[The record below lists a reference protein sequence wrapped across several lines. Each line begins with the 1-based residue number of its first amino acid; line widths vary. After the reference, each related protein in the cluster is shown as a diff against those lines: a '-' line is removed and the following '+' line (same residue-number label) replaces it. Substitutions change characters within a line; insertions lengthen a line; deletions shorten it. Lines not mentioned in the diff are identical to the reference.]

1 MSYSSTTDSIIYSDA
16 TGSTATYPYTF
27 KIFDES
33 HLEVIKYDTNDDPT
47 TLVLNT
53 DYTVSGVGSASGG
66 NVVLSSNLT
75 IHYDLVIRRKVPLT
89 QTTDLRNQ
97 GTYYPENVE
106 DQLDKHAMT
115 DLQQQ
120 FEISRSVRLP
130 ALVTPA
136 TFDPKLPADIASC
149 ELYVIRVNEDGDGLE
164 LVNPSDIMADVVVS
178 SGSFV
183 ISDNNAVATAIT
195 DMTVDAADYSSA
207 KFWCEYTRST
217 TYMGYVAIHL
227 FRKNGT
233 WVLHEAPSVGDAHG
247 LTFSVT
253 ESGGIAQVK
262 YTSDNTGAGTFKF
275 KKVVWDA

>member
-1 MSYSSTTDSIIYSDA
+1 MSYSSTTDSN
-16 TGSTATYPYTF
+16 THTGNGSTDTYSYSF
-27 KIFDES
+27 KIFDQS

-47 TLVLNT
+47 TLALTT
-53 DYTVSGVGSASGG
+53 DYTVTGVGSATGG
-66 NVVLSSNLT
+66 TIVLVAGNLT
-75 IHYDLVIRRKVPLT
+75 SGYDLVIRRKVPLT

-130 ALVTPA
+130 PLVTPSS
-136 TFDPKLPADIASC
+136 FDPKLPADIASR

-164 LVNPSDIMADVVVS
+164 LVNPADILADVVVS
-178 SGSFV
+178 SGSIV

-207 KFWCEYTRST
+207 KFWCEFTRST

-233 WVLHEAPSVGDAHG
+233 WVLHEGQSVGDAHG

-253 ESGGIAQVK
+253 EAGGIAQVK